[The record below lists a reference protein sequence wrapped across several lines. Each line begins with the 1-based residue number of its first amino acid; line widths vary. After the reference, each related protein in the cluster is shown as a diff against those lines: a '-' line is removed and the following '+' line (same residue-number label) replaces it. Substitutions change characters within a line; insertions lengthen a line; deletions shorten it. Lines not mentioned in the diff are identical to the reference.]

1 MLDELLKRQ
10 IVPVIVIDD
19 ANDAE
24 PLAEALLNG
33 GMDVIEITFRTAAA
47 AEAITR
53 IAKSFP
59 TMVLGAGT
67 VVTDALAQ
75 RALDAGVD
83 FGLAPGLN
91 PAIVKKFQD
100 AGTLFIPGV
109 MTPSEIEQGLALG
122 CQLLKFFPA
131 ENAGGAKM
139 LKALSGP
146 YASQGVKF
154 CPTGGVSLGNLHDYL
169 SVPTVAA
176 VGGSWI
182 ATKDQIANKE
192 WAKITTQAKDA
203 IAKARE
209 IRP

>member
-53 IAKSFP
+53 IAKAFP
-59 TMVLGAGT
+59 TMLLGAGT
-67 VVTDALAQ
+67 VVTEELAQ
-75 RALDAGVD
+75 RALDAGVS

-91 PAIVKKFQD
+91 PTIVQKFID
-100 AGTLFIPGV
+100 AKTLFIPGV
-109 MTPSEIEQGLALG
+109 MSPSEIEQGLALG
-122 CQLLKFFPA
+122 CKMLKFFPA

-154 CPTGGVSLGNLHDYL
+154 CPTGGVSLNNLHEYL

-192 WAKITTQAKDA
+192 WATITKQAKEA